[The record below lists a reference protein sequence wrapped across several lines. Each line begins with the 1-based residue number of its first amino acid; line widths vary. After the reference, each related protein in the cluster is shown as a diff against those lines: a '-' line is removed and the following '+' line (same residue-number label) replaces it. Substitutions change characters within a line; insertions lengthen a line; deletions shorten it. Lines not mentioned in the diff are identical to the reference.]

1 MLLGALTA
9 STLGNM
15 LARKPKISG
24 RGLIRTGEELLE
36 LEKEPPEQVKV
47 FNSVSF
53 FI

>member
-24 RGLIRTGEELLE
+24 QGLIRTGEGVARAGEGTTRAG
-36 LEKEPPEQVKV
+36 QD
-47 FNSVSF
+47 F
-53 FI
+53 